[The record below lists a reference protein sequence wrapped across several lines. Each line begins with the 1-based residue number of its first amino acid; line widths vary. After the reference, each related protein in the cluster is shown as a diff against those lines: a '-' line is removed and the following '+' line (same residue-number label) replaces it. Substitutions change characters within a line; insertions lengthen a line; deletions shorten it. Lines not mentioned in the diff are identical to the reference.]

1 MFGWYDGVVDLDDM
15 AVGTDQKTKPGRIG
29 LFRLDHA
36 IGFARGFFR
45 ITQQIE
51 GKVELLLKSTVIL
64 GAIERSAQDHGI
76 LGCKVLDSITEPFAF
91 NGSARCVGLGVPPQD
106 HMVPLVLFQGGI
118 GPLLISHGEGR
129 CQIPHFR

>member
-15 AVGTDQKTKPGRIG
+15 AVGTDQKPNPGRIG

-76 LGCKVLDSITEPFAF
+76 LGCKILDSITEPFAF
-91 NGSARCVGLGVPPQD
+91 NGSARCVGLWIPPQN
-106 HMVPLVLFQGGI
+106 HVVALVLFQGRGH
-118 GPLLISHGEGR
+118 PLLVTHGKGGR
-129 CQIPHFR
+129 QIPYFR